1 MRLRRSTFPTNGRS
15 FSDVFF
21 SAIFSLFTLTERGRN
36 TIEKMQVNVG
46 EIDEERNLLKF
57 DDKPG
62 NEFGRVDIARSVIKS
77 DGRKRKRRDAWI

>member
-1 MRLRRSTFPTNGRS
+1 
-15 FSDVFF
+15 
-21 SAIFSLFTLTERGRN
+21 
-36 TIEKMQVNVG
+36 MQMNVG

-57 DDKPG
+57 DDKRG